1 MARRRQYSNTKGKRA
16 ALRHIEEAREFTEEI
31 GGSDL
36 DVKKYFFSLSDIELA
51 PILSEYGEDFGS
63 KAEDYARETLP
74 KWKSGNREMSGIVCK
89 RLFGLLPPRMPLK
102 KKYELAENIWK
113 HFGPSSDNSYQI
125 GPNTPISSVEKL
137 IFSKLVEV
145 VTEYSIPENVHNRFS
160 WLSDGD
166 VKAKEDLL
174 NYFRQLEKT
183 LLSEKINSELPI
195 LEELI
200 KIIKDIKNFKP
211 DLILAVGGGAVIDY
225 AKIANVVDVRSDLAD
240 LIVNYS
246 YPFKEKYTKL
256 AVIPTTAGSG
266 AEVTSNAVI
275 YVDGIK
281 HSFES
286 ELLIPDNFFLI
297 PEFLISAPNKI
308 KASAG
313 FDAIAQALESL
324 VSKKS
329 NDQSVEYAS
338 NSLRV
343 SINSYVS
350 FLNEPNLKNAT
361 EMSIASN
368 LAGKAISISKTTA
381 PHAASYPFTSL
392 FNISHG
398 HAVGLFFESFFKF
411 NFDNLNRSETSF
423 DLKKRFDL
431 IFDLFGVKSINDFN
445 SKITLIK
452 QQAKLED
459 NLETL
464 DIDIRQSSEKII
476 KGINLLR
483 LGNNPVK
490 IDGKDIFNII
500 SRNI

>member
-1 MARRRQYSNTKGKRA
+1 MINSTEDIKKFINDTSFRKIFVLCGKKSFVTSGAEFFFKESLNKKETK
-16 ALRHIEEAREFTEEI
+16 
-31 GGSDL
+31 
-36 DVKKYFFSLSDIELA
+36 
-51 PILSEYGEDFGS
+51 
-63 KAEDYARETLP
+63 
-74 KWKSGNREMSGIVCK
+74 
-89 RLFGLLPPRMPLK
+89 LFYK
-102 KKYELAENIWK
+102 
-113 HFGPSSDNSYQI
+113 
-125 GPNTPISSVEKL
+125 
-137 IFSKLVEV
+137 
-145 VTEYSIPENVHNRFS
+145 
-160 WLSDGD
+160 
-166 VKAKEDLL
+166 
-174 NYFRQLEKT
+174 
-183 LLSEKINSELPI
+183 NSELPI

-200 KIIKDIKNFKP
+200 DIINAIKDFKP

-225 AKIANVVDVRSDLAD
+225 AKIANVVDVRDDLAD

-246 YPFKEKYTKL
+246 YPFKKKYTKL
-256 AVIPTTAGSG
+256 TVIPTTAGSG

-329 NDQSVEYAS
+329 NDQSVEFAS
-338 NSLRV
+338 KSLRV
-343 SINSYVS
+343 SVNSYIS
-350 FLNEPNLKNAT
+350 FLKDPNLKNAT

-381 PHAASYPFTSL
+381 PHATSYPFTSL

-398 HAVGLFFESFFKF
+398 HAVGLFFESFFRF

-431 IFDLFGVKSINDFN
+431 IFDLFDVRNIDDFS
-445 SKITLIK
+445 SKIRFMKK
-452 QQAKLED
+452 QAELED
-459 NLETL
+459 NLIKL
-464 DIDIRQSSEKII
+464 NINIKQSSEKVI

-490 IDGKDIFNII
+490 INDVDIIKII
-500 SRNI
+500 SK

>member
-1 MARRRQYSNTKGKRA
+1 MINS
-16 ALRHIEEAREFTEEI
+16 TE
-31 GGSDL
+31 
-36 DVKKYFFSLSDIELA
+36 DIKNF
-51 PILSEYGEDFGS
+51 IND
-63 KAEDYARETLP
+63 
-74 KWKSGNREMSGIVCK
+74 KS
-89 RLFGLLPPRMPLK
+89 LK
-102 KKYELAENIWK
+102 KIFVLCGKKSFITSGAEIFFK
-113 HFGPSSDNSYQI
+113 KLLDNKNVKLFYK
-125 GPNTPISSVEKL
+125 ISEFPV
-137 IFSKLVEV
+137 
-145 VTEYSIPENVHNRFS
+145 
-160 WLSDGD
+160 
-166 VKAKEDLL
+166 
-174 NYFRQLEKT
+174 
-183 LLSEKINSELPI
+183 

-211 DLILAVGGGAVIDY
+211 DLILAVGGGSVIDY
-225 AKIANVVDVRSDLAD
+225 AKIVNVVDIRDDLKN

-246 YPFKEKYTKL
+246 YPFKNKYTKL

-286 ELLIPDNFFLI
+286 ELLVPDNFFLI

-329 NDQSVEYAS
+329 NEQSVEYAS
-338 NSLRV
+338 KSLRV
-343 SINSYVS
+343 SINSYIS
-350 FLNEPNLKNAT
+350 FLNNPNLKNAT

-381 PHAASYPFTSL
+381 PHATSYPFTSL

-398 HAVGLFFESFFKF
+398 HAVGLFFENFFTF
-411 NFDNLNRSETSF
+411 NFDNLNRSETIF

-431 IFDLFGVKSINDFN
+431 IFNLFDVKNINDFN
-445 SKITLIK
+445 TKISSIK
-452 QQAKLED
+452 KQAKLED
-459 NLETL
+459 NLKKLNINIEE
-464 DIDIRQSSEKII
+464 SSEQII

-490 IDGKDIFNII
+490 INGNDIFKII
-500 SRNI
+500 AK

>member
-1 MARRRQYSNTKGKRA
+1 MVNSTEDIKKFINDTGFKKIFVLCGKKSFVTSGAKIFFKGLINKK
-16 ALRHIEEAREFTEEI
+16 EI
-31 GGSDL
+31 
-36 DVKKYFFSLSDIELA
+36 
-51 PILSEYGEDFGS
+51 
-63 KAEDYARETLP
+63 
-74 KWKSGNREMSGIVCK
+74 
-89 RLFGLLPPRMPLK
+89 RLFYK
-102 KKYELAENIWK
+102 
-113 HFGPSSDNSYQI
+113 
-125 GPNTPISSVEKL
+125 
-137 IFSKLVEV
+137 
-145 VTEYSIPENVHNRFS
+145 
-160 WLSDGD
+160 
-166 VKAKEDLL
+166 
-174 NYFRQLEKT
+174 
-183 LLSEKINSELPI
+183 NSELPV

-200 KIIKDIKNFKP
+200 DIINAIKVFKP

-225 AKIANVVDVRSDLAD
+225 AKISNVVDVRDDLAD

-246 YPFKEKYTKL
+246 YPFKKKYTKL

-286 ELLIPDNFFLI
+286 ELLLPDNFFLI
-297 PEFLISAPNKI
+297 PEFLMSAPNKI

-324 VSKKS
+324 VSRKS
-329 NDQSVEYAS
+329 NDQSVEFAS
-338 NSLRV
+338 KSLRV
-343 SINSYVS
+343 SINSYIP
-350 FLNEPNLKNAT
+350 FLKDPNLKNAT
-361 EMSIASN
+361 EMSIAAN

-398 HAVGLFFESFFKF
+398 HAVALFFENFFKF
-411 NFDNLNRSETSF
+411 NHDNLDKSETSF

-431 IFDLFGVKSINDFN
+431 IFNLFDVQNINDFN

-452 QQAKLED
+452 KQAKLED
-459 NLETL
+459 NLKTL
-464 DIDIRQSSEKII
+464 NINIKQSSVDII

-490 IDGKDIFNII
+490 IGEKDIYNII
-500 SRNI
+500 SKDNK

>member
-1 MARRRQYSNTKGKRA
+1 MVNS
-16 ALRHIEEAREFTEEI
+16 
-31 GGSDL
+31 
-36 DVKKYFFSLSDIELA
+36 
-51 PILSEYGEDFGS
+51 
-63 KAEDYARETLP
+63 AEDI
-74 KWKSGNREMSGIVCK
+74 KKFINDKSFKKIFVLCGKKSFVTSGAEE
-89 RLFGLLPPRMPLK
+89 LFK
-102 KKYELAENIWK
+102 KIIIDKEI
-113 HFGPSSDNSYQI
+113 
-125 GPNTPISSVEKL
+125 KL
-137 IFSKLVEV
+137 FYK
-145 VTEYSIPENVHNRFS
+145 
-160 WLSDGD
+160 
-166 VKAKEDLL
+166 K
-174 NYFRQLEKT
+174 
-183 LLSEKINSELPI
+183 SELPI

-200 KIIKDIKNFKP
+200 EIINDIKNFKP

-225 AKIANVVDVRSDLAD
+225 AKIANVVDVREDLAD

-246 YPFKEKYTKL
+246 YPFKKKYTKL
-256 AVIPTTAGSG
+256 TVIPTTAGSG

-297 PEFLISAPNKI
+297 PEFLISAPNNI

-338 NSLRV
+338 KSLRV
-343 SINSYVS
+343 SVNSFIS
-350 FLNEPNLKNAT
+350 FVNNPNMKNAT
-361 EMSIASN
+361 EMSIAAN

-398 HAVGLFFESFFKF
+398 HAVGLFFERFFKF
-411 NFDNLNRSETSF
+411 NYENLEKSDVSF

-431 IFDLFGVKSINDFN
+431 IFNLFDVSNIEGFNATISSI
-445 SKITLIK
+445 KK
-452 QQAKLED
+452 QAKLED
-459 NLETL
+459 NMKLLNIDL
-464 DIDIRQSSEKII
+464 DKNIEKII
-476 KGINLLR
+476 GGVNLLR

-490 IDGKDIFNII
+490 INGKDITNII
-500 SRNI
+500 LDKY

>member
-1 MARRRQYSNTKGKRA
+1 MVNSIEDIKKFISDKSFKKIFVLCGKKSFVTSGA
-16 ALRHIEEAREFTEEI
+16 D
-31 GGSDL
+31 DL
-36 DVKKYFFSLSDIELA
+36 FKKIIIDKQIKLFYKKL
-51 PILSEYGEDFGS
+51 DFP
-63 KAEDYARETLP
+63 T
-74 KWKSGNREMSGIVCK
+74 
-89 RLFGLLPPRMPLK
+89 F
-102 KKYELAENIWK
+102 
-113 HFGPSSDNSYQI
+113 
-125 GPNTPISSVEKL
+125 
-137 IFSKLVEV
+137 
-145 VTEYSIPENVHNRFS
+145 
-160 WLSDGD
+160 
-166 VKAKEDLL
+166 
-174 NYFRQLEKT
+174 
-183 LLSEKINSELPI
+183 
-195 LEELI
+195 EELI
-200 KIIKDIKNFKP
+200 KIINEIKNFKP

-225 AKIANVVDVRSDLAD
+225 AKIANVVDIRNDLRD
-240 LIVNYS
+240 LIINYS
-246 YPFKEKYTKL
+246 YPFKKKYSKL

-297 PEFLISAPNKI
+297 PEFLISAPSKI

-329 NDQSVEYAS
+329 NEQSVEYAS
-338 NSLRV
+338 KSLRV
-343 SINSYVS
+343 SVNSFIS
-350 FLNEPNLKNAT
+350 FVNEPNMKNAT
-361 EMSIASN
+361 EMSIAAN

-381 PHAASYPFTSL
+381 PHAVSYPFTSL

-411 NFDNLNRSETSF
+411 NFDNLNKSETSF
-423 DLKKRFDL
+423 DLKERFDL
-431 IFDLFGVKSINDFN
+431 IFNLLNVKDINNFN

-452 QQAKLED
+452 KQAKLED

-464 DIDIRQSSEKII
+464 NINISQSSERII

-490 IDGKDIFNII
+490 IVENDIFNII
-500 SRNI
+500 SKQKISAY

>member
-1 MARRRQYSNTKGKRA
+1 MVNSTEDIKNFIKDKSFKKIFVLCGKKSFVTSGA
-16 ALRHIEEAREFTEEI
+16 EELFKKIIIDKEI
-31 GGSDL
+31 KL
-36 DVKKYFFSLSDIELA
+36 FYKK
-51 PILSEYGEDFGS
+51 
-63 KAEDYARETLP
+63 
-74 KWKSGNREMSGIVCK
+74 
-89 RLFGLLPPRMPLK
+89 
-102 KKYELAENIWK
+102 
-113 HFGPSSDNSYQI
+113 
-125 GPNTPISSVEKL
+125 
-137 IFSKLVEV
+137 
-145 VTEYSIPENVHNRFS
+145 
-160 WLSDGD
+160 
-166 VKAKEDLL
+166 
-174 NYFRQLEKT
+174 
-183 LLSEKINSELPI
+183 SELPI

-200 KIIKDIKNFKP
+200 EIINDIKNFKP

-225 AKIANVVDVRSDLAD
+225 AKIANVVEVRNDLAD

-246 YPFKEKYTKL
+246 YPFKKKYTKL
-256 AVIPTTAGSG
+256 LVIPTTAGSG

-286 ELLIPDNFFLI
+286 ELLVPDNFFLV

-329 NDQSVEYAS
+329 NDQSVDYAS
-338 NSLRV
+338 KSLRV
-343 SINSYVS
+343 SVNSFIS
-350 FLNEPNLKNAT
+350 FVNDPNMKNAA
-361 EMSIASN
+361 EMSIAAN

-398 HAVGLFFESFFKF
+398 HAVSLFFERFFKF
-411 NFDNLNRSETSF
+411 NYDNLDKSETSF

-431 IFDLFGVKSINDFN
+431 IFKLFDVPNINDFN
-445 SKITLIK
+445 SKISFIK
-452 QQAKLED
+452 KQANLED
-459 NLETL
+459 DLTKLN
-464 DIDIRQSSEKII
+464 IDINKSSENII

-490 IDGKDIFNII
+490 IDGKDIYNII
-500 SRNI
+500 SNNS